1 MINGNAKTN
10 FDLNSGATMTFIK
23 FIKSHKA
30 IVIISLLFAIM
41 SVANSWGAESKSSN
55 QKPAYHIYLTFD
67 DGPLEGSEDIDD
79 AVRTDKIKIN
89 VFVVGSH
96 VRSVPRMSTYFQLYE
111 NNPYIEVGNHS
122 YSHAHDDYR
131 LFYEYPETVY
141 QDFERNERVLQLKTK
156 LARLPGRNMWRIG
169 NIAKNDVRSG
179 SSAGDLL
186 AKNGY
191 TLFGWDLEW
200 QHDARTGA
208 PIQTVNDI
216 YYVIESL
223 LKEHKTVQENHIV
236 ILCHD
241 EMFRKNWEE
250 TELKQLIERLKST
263 GNYEFNHLSEYP
275 KNGRTG
281 TVQPKHSKD
290 IK

>member
-1 MINGNAKTN
+1 MN
-10 FDLNSGATMTFIK
+10 FNKFLKSDNTM
-23 FIKSHKA
+23 
-30 IVIISLLFAIM
+30 VIICLLLSIM
-41 SVANSWGAESKSSN
+41 FVTNSWAEESKSSN
-55 QKPAYHIYLTFD
+55 QKPIYHVYVTFD

-89 VFVVGSH
+89 VFNVGSH

-111 NNPYIEVGNHS
+111 NNPYIEIGNHS
-122 YSHAHDDYR
+122 YSHAHDEYR
-131 LFYEYPETVY
+131 LFYKDPEAVY
-141 QDFERNERVLQLKTK
+141 QDFEKNERVLKLKTK

-169 NIAKNDVRSG
+169 KISKNDVLSG
-179 SSAGDLL
+179 STAADLL
-186 AKNGY
+186 SKNGY
-191 TLFGWDLEW
+191 TVFGWDLEW

-216 YYVIESL
+216 YHVIETL
-223 LKEHKTVQENHIV
+223 LKERRTVTENHIV

-263 GNYEFNHLSEYP
+263 GKYEFNHLSEYP
-275 KNGRTG
+275 K
-281 TVQPKHSKD
+281 
-290 IK
+290 